1 MREKR
6 LKEEWTKENVLKKE
20 EKNKE
25 NEKPFI
31 KI

>member
-6 LKEEWTKENVLKKE
+6 LKEEQTKENVLKKE

-25 NEKPFI
+25 NEKHFI